1 MYVDPPNFF
10 FPNIAFIMNFTGKW
24 LKDVT
29 NQANGEKIPL
39 KPSMT
44 ESIPLVMYEI
54 LTKISAVMLHKFI
67 I

>member
-1 MYVDPPNFF
+1 MYVDPQNFF
-10 FPNIAFIMNFTGKW
+10 FPNIAFIMNFRGKW

-39 KPSMT
+39 KPSMA

-54 LTKISAVMLHKFI
+54 LKKISAVMLHKFI

>member
-1 MYVDPPNFF
+1 
-10 FPNIAFIMNFTGKW
+10 MNFRGKW

-29 NQANGEKIPL
+29 SQANGEKIPL

-54 LTKISAVMLHKFI
+54 FTKISAVMLHKFI

>member
-1 MYVDPPNFF
+1 
-10 FPNIAFIMNFTGKW
+10 MNFRGKW

>member
-1 MYVDPPNFF
+1 
-10 FPNIAFIMNFTGKW
+10 MNFRGKW

-29 NQANGEKIPL
+29 SQANGEKIPL

-54 LTKISAVMLHKFI
+54 LTKISAVTLHKFI